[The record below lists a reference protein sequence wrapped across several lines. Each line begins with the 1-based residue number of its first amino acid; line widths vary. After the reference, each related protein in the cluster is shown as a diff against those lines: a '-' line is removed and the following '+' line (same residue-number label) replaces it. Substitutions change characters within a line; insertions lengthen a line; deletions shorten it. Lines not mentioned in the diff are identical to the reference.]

1 MNFIKN
7 MSIYTLTAML
17 NSAVPFLLLPVF
29 TAYLSPID
37 YGVLATFTTIIA
49 FLSPLII
56 LGISSLVGIDFFKLS
71 QEDLARHFGTMIL
84 LPIVASIIL
93 MLFIGLFDEFIAKY
107 FDIPVQW
114 LMILPMFTLLTFLPQ
129 TLSIIYRSQHK
140 PLYFAS
146 LEISQTLMH
155 VGLSVWLVVGI
166 GLSWQGRMYSMLVTG
181 IIFSMIAF
189 FLIYRMGYFKFNF
202 SFEIIKS
209 SLKFGL
215 GLIPHSVGNL
225 AIRMSDRLFIVAII
239 GLSEAGQYAV
249 GVQVASIMLI
259 LVSTFNQA
267 WGPFLFQNLSSITE
281 DKKTMLVKYSY
292 YVMGGFL
299 IVAILLNVIS
309 PVIYHFFIN
318 EQFHESI
325 KFILWMSVGFFFTAV
340 YLTFVDYIF
349 YEKKTHILS
358 MITLF
363 NVSLN
368 LVMNYL
374 FINKYGA
381 IGATYAYAI
390 SMFFVMCLAW
400 FLSNK
405 IYPMPWFYWL
415 KRGLNV
421 K

>member
-1 MNFIKN
+1 MNFLKN

-29 TAYLSPID
+29 TAYLTPSD
-37 YGVLATFTTIIA
+37 YGVLATFTTMIA

-56 LGISSLVGIDFFKLS
+56 FGITSLVGIDFFKLT
-71 QEDLARHFGTMIL
+71 QDDLARHFGSMIGI
-84 LPIVASIIL
+84 PIIATIL
-93 MLFIGLFDEFIAKY
+93 IFLFLALFGKYIATY
-107 FDIPVQW
+107 FDVPLDGLIY
-114 LMILPMFTLLTFLPQ
+114 LPFYTLLTMLPQ
-129 TLSIIYRSQHK
+129 TLSIIYRSQQK

-155 VGLSVWLVVGI
+155 VGLSIWLVVAI
-166 GLSWQGRMYSMLVTG
+166 GLSWQGRMYSMAISG
-181 IIFSMIAF
+181 IAF
-189 FLIYRMGYFKFNF
+189 SLIAIFLIYKMGYFKLNF
-202 SFEIIKS
+202 SYEIIKNT
-209 SLKFGL
+209 LKFGT

-239 GLSEAGQYAV
+239 GLFDAGQYAV
-249 GVQVASIMLI
+249 GVQVASIMFI

-281 DKKTMLVKYSY
+281 DKKRMLVKYSY
-292 YVMGGFL
+292 YVIGAFFIIG
-299 IVAILLNVIS
+299 VLLNLVS
-309 PVIYHFFIN
+309 PIIYHFFIN
-318 EQFHESI
+318 EQFHDSI
-325 KFILWMSVGFFFTAV
+325 KFILWMSVGYFFTAV

-358 MITLF
+358 LITLF

-368 LVMNYL
+368 LTLNYL
-374 FINKYGA
+374 FIHKFGA

-400 FLSNK
+400 ILSNK

-415 KRGLNV
+415 KKENNAN
-421 K
+421 